1 MSAQKCLLY
10 MYSLIIPTIINNISN
25 LIIVDLNIQ
34 CTVISYDSSNNIST
48 SIIFSASTI
57 ISNDN
62 TTHNIL
68 IYLQNNIS
76 SYYSNILILTY
87 QNSINKLNY
96 ASQIDQNN
104 IYLFAICWLFNP
116 DFFFY
121 STIYKHG

>member
-62 TTHNIL
+62 TTHN
-68 IYLQNNIS
+68 
-76 SYYSNILILTY
+76 T
-87 QNSINKLNY
+87 SIAFSCIAL
-96 ASQIDQNN
+96 S
-104 IYLFAICWLFNP
+104 L
-116 DFFFY
+116 
-121 STIYKHG
+121 